1 MGYFTPN
8 EAVVDSHSIPHLI
21 YDDGRLSEGPNSF
34 DLRAVN
40 GSVQN
45 ILAPSGYLTALV
57 PFPTLITGLG
67 LFSILLFQFC
77 VCLRCCRCC
86 SFLKQAPDQEM
97 ITLDPLIV
105 YRRKRM
111 LKAFF
116 CFFLFV
122 VLLASHSLWLANKDL
137 DDSIVSMGASVDSL
151 LNIFT
156 TLQQAGE
163 KMETDFDLAYNKID
177 ENRYCYTS
185 PDYLLAQ
192 AVVGKAA
199 ASGITSLSSPLVPLL
214 SQGST
219 QVVENGTK
227 VKLYLVAALYALA
240 MALMIALGSS
250 MFFRC
255 KRVLQFFMV
264 FTGLLLLLLTVVS
277 GVETVVAMILG
288 DFCMDPIKSLTD
300 LTTST
305 YATDVINFYGRCDG
319 TASNPFSGDVSNV
332 DTAMNKLNTEF
343 HSDSPG
349 CDAVYTGVT
358 EYYKDALG
366 VQLVLV
372 TNQVTQCESLHKVID
387 EFLLTGVCTLGVQG
401 FFKLYVQQ
409 YIIQL
414 GLFLCLVVGSVLYQ
428 YFEIWSMDQD
438 GSDRSMTNAMTTDD
452 GDKDKHDDDDN
463 YDDDG
468 SGGDVEL
475 GAHRRMYENPAFGYG
490 KDNSH
495 PSPAKPSP
503 PTHHRANPITARMG
517 NPEALTKA
525 GGGGGGGVSRGN
537 KAADAQAQAQAQLP
551 ARLESEFFEI
561 KTEPRSSKAPRNFAP
576 GNQPPQVHRAPR

>member
-34 DLRAVN
+34 DLRPVN
-40 GSVQN
+40 GSNSSV
-45 ILAPSGYLTALV
+45 LSPSGYFAALV
-57 PFPTLITGLG
+57 PFPTIITGLG

-77 VCLRCCRCC
+77 VCLRCFRCC
-86 SFLKQAPDQEM
+86 SILKQAPDQEM
-97 ITLDPLIV
+97 ITLDPLVV

-111 LKAFF
+111 LKALYV
-116 CFFLFV
+116 FFLFV
-122 VLLASHSLWLANKDL
+122 VVLACHSLWLANKDL

-156 TLQQAGE
+156 TLQHAGE
-163 KMETDFDLAYNKID
+163 KMETDFDLVYAKID
-177 ENRYCYTS
+177 ENSGCYTD

-192 AVVGKAA
+192 AVLGKTA

-214 SQGST
+214 SQGSS
-219 QVVENGTK
+219 QVVDNGQT
-227 VKLYLVAALYALA
+227 VKLYLVSALYALA

-250 MFFRC
+250 MFCRC

-277 GVETVVAMILG
+277 GIETVVVMILG

-300 LTTST
+300 LTTSS

-319 TASNPFSGDVSNV
+319 AASNPFSGDVTNV
-332 DTAMNKLNTEF
+332 DTAMKQLNTQF

-349 CDAVYTGVT
+349 CDAVYAGVT
-358 EYYKDALG
+358 ELYSDALG

-372 TNQVTQCESLHKVID
+372 TNQVTQCASLHKVID
-387 EFLLTGVCTLGVQG
+387 EFLLTGVCTLGIQG

-414 GLFLCLVVGSVLYQ
+414 GLFLGLVVGSVLYQ
-428 YFEIWSMDQD
+428 YFDIWGMDQD
-438 GSDRSMTNAMTTDD
+438 GSDRSMTNAMSTD
-452 GDKDKHDDDDN
+452 GDKDG
-463 YDDDG
+463 DDG
-468 SGGDVEL
+468 IGGDVEL
-475 GAHRRMYENPAFGYG
+475 GTPRRVYENPAFGFG
-490 KDNSH
+490 KDN
-495 PSPAKPSP
+495 PLPPLPIKPSP
-503 PTHHRANPITARMG
+503 PTQHRANPITARMG
-517 NPEALTKA
+517 NPEALSKA
-525 GGGGGGGVSRGN
+525 GGGIPKGA
-537 KAADAQAQAQAQLP
+537 KAAQAALP
-551 ARLESEFFEI
+551 TRLDSEFFEV
-561 KTEPRSSKAPRNFAP
+561 RSSKAPRNFAP
-576 GNQPPQVHRAPR
+576 GNQPPQVYRAPR